1 MKFISKLINQIL
13 KNLPLI
19 EKGWN
24 DYEFEDCI
32 WKGRTFTV
40 IAEDQIQPMIYSGV
54 TLICVLMIEL
64 DYIRYYMDTTITS
77 AAIKK
82 TPDQLLAIDAAISLQ
97 EDWVKV

>member
-1 MKFISKLINQIL
+1 
-13 KNLPLI
+13 
-19 EKGWN
+19 
-24 DYEFEDCI
+24 
-32 WKGRTFTV
+32 
-40 IAEDQIQPMIYSGV
+40 
-54 TLICVLMIEL
+54 MIEL